1 MKKDKLVIEVKG
13 GIVQNIYS
21 NLDLDVTI
29 LDYDNLEDVQELTN
43 QEVEEFKEGLKE
55 IY

>member
-1 MKKDKLVIEVKG
+1 MERNKIVIEVKG

-29 LDYDNLEDVQELTN
+29 LDYDNLEDVQELTD
-43 QEVEEFKEGLKE
+43 QEIEAFKEGLKE